1 MSKKTLLFIVAALL
15 LPTLASAAVGST
27 VPTVV
32 ADYGNIVTN
41 IVKGVVVALV
51 ILIMLVFAG
60 WEMYKNGNATPLKWA
75 IFASIV
81 IGGAIYFGPQ
91 IIAYMQTAIGS
102 TSSSGASTTIS

>member
-1 MSKKTLLFIVAALL
+1 MNKKLMVMVLMALL
-15 LPTLASAAVGST
+15 LPTLASAASTST
-27 VPTVV
+27 VPTIV
-32 ADYGNIVTN
+32 ADYGNIVTH
-41 IVKGVVVALV
+41 IVTGVVVSLV

-91 IIAYMQTAIGS
+91 IISYMEHTVGS
-102 TSSSGASTTIS
+102 GGSSVTTVS